1 MRIATWNLD
10 HPTHQTQRFDAI
22 RDHLLQVNADLL
34 ILTEANAA
42 LTLPGYTAVFSEES
56 PYLRRG
62 RNMDPPNRYHQVGI
76 YAKGELWKLEVTDSN
91 GVAAEVDGFR
101 VYGCVFTIKD
111 RWAAWSDKTYT
122 DRVHEQC
129 AIIRELAGPDFLV
142 AGDFNFRGAGNYN
155 KTGAEQVARLV
166 DETGLTWPTR
176 HEERTVQHL
185 LHGPELSLTYTV
197 DSSVTLSDHPV
208 VRATGVRKDGK
219 T

>member
-1 MRIATWNLD
+1 MTILTHNLD
-10 HPTHQTQRFDAI
+10 HPTHATKRFNAI
-22 RDHLLQVNADLL
+22 RTHLLALSPDLL

-56 PYLRRG
+56 PYMRRG

-76 YAKGELWKLEVTDSN
+76 YAKGELRKLEEVSDIN
-91 GVAAEVDGFR
+91 GVAAEINGLR

-122 DRVHEQC
+122 DRVREQC
-129 AIIRELAGPDFLV
+129 AIIRELAGSDFLV
-142 AGDFNFRGAGNYN
+142 AGDFNFRGTGTYN

-176 HEERTVQHL
+176 CEERTVQHL
-185 LHGPELSLTYTV
+185 LHGPELSLSYTV
-197 DSSVTLSDHPV
+197 DSSVALSNHPV
-208 VRATGVRKDGK
+208 VSGK
-219 T
+219 LLLKEG